1 MSRRLALAW
10 VGVRRLALVG
20 VLAALLLGVGDR
32 DGPQGDKLP
41 ELDVLLVLD
50 NTTSMSAVD
59 DPSGSRVVAA
69 RRDLLT
75 FADELESARFTLITV
90 GRSAQVELPP
100 TSDRVALETVLDRLP
115 VEAADAG
122 DGSSSDRAVPTL
134 EELLAQDRGSGRL
147 PVLVYAGDGEDN
159 GDDASLGFYELG
171 ERFAAALVLG
181 YGTEEGGTMPL
192 VLTDGGARDRNVPD
206 PSTGQDAI
214 SRANPTRL
222 VKMADQVQG
231 AYVDPSSA
239 ADVREAAQRLQRSAY
254 DSLPVVEP
262 ERQLGWVWGLALLVL
277 ALPELRGGW
286 RTWLAGREAS

>member
-1 MSRRLALAW
+1 MSRSLVLAW
-10 VGVRRLALVG
+10 VGVRRLVLVG
-20 VLAALLLGVGDR
+20 VLAALLFGVGDR
-32 DGPQGDKLP
+32 DGPQGDRLP

-69 RRDLLT
+69 RQDLLT
-75 FADELESARFTLITV
+75 FADDLESARFTLITV

-100 TSDRVALETVLDRLP
+100 TSDRVALESVLDRLP

-122 DGSSSDRAVPTL
+122 DGSSSDRAVPTI
-134 EELLAQDRGSGRL
+134 EQLLADGRGSGRL

-171 ERFAAALVLG
+171 DRFAAALVLG

-192 VLTDGGARDRNVPD
+192 VLTDGGAQDSNVPD